1 VQRDLLLAKS
11 LSCFEHA
18 AKQGVSSAMF
28 YLGMIHLEGR
38 FVPGDVKLAFDYF
51 VEGASRNNAYCYY
64 ELSRIYGNEDGPI
77 TKLQDE

>member
-1 VQRDLLLAKS
+1 
-11 LSCFEHA
+11 
-18 AKQGVSSAMF
+18 MF

-38 FVPGDVKLAFDYF
+38 FVPGDVELAFNYF